1 MKKRWWAREQEK
13 KHIYTVETNQ
23 WTLHDT
29 QMLSLRPIRWLC
41 KQTQWIERKKEKHQS
56 IPMLMLMQIAICV
69 IQFSFQYLD
78 LLM

>member
-56 IPMLMLMQIAICV
+56 IPMLMQIAICV